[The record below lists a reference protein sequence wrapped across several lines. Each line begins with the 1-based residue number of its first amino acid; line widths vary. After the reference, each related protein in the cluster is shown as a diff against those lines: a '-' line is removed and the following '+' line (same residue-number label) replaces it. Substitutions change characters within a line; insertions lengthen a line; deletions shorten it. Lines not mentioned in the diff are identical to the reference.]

1 MAAAQDARFSRTDS
15 GRFEVPNED
24 WTRVALRKI
33 ADKFQMLKDLQK
45 NIKDAGGTVTEE
57 NDAYLAEE
65 LFHGKTE
72 EDLRQMRETFIKP
85 LAAKMA
91 RFGIE
96 QADLDRYLYAKHAPE
111 RNAHIAEINPDMPD
125 GGSGMTDAEA
135 AEIIRKVSESGKKE
149 QYEQLAGIVYDM
161 LETRRN
167 IIREAGLEG
176 DDVVDAWEAS
186 YRYYVPL
193 KGWAEDE
200 QQDGM
205 ARTGKGFN
213 IAGKESKR
221 AMGRSTE
228 AASPSSYAIQDLT
241 ETMIRR
247 RKNEVGNAL
256 LKLVEDNPNPDYWQV
271 FTDENPDMD
280 RRIIRRRDP
289 DTGETVEE
297 VREMP
302 GAHGAD
308 VRQVLPDQARRPDL
322 LHQTVR

>member
-1 MAAAQDARFSRTDS
+1 MIEGGQGTILKHDPVFVREFGGSQDARFSRTDS

-228 AASPSSYAIQDLT
+228 AASRPAT
-241 ETMIRR
+241 R
-247 RKNEVGNAL
+247 
-256 LKLVEDNPNPDYWQV
+256 
-271 FTDENPDMD
+271 F
-280 RRIIRRRDP
+280 RI
-289 DTGETVEE
+289 
-297 VREMP
+297 
-302 GAHGAD
+302 
-308 VRQVLPDQARRPDL
+308 
-322 LHQTVR
+322 